1 MSRNERGITLIE
13 VLIAVAI
20 LSIIG
25 VVISNVFFQGYSYSK
40 KAISRNSMQQETN
53 ILITNLKKIHQ
64 TNINYSIKSSNCDI
78 TVNYQK
84 DTSTA
89 TQTQVFSHSQI
100 CYKIDIIVDSINQGS
115 GPINIEPNKSDIK
128 LNINTSDKNNPGNNL
143 TISTFLFR
151 MKGVGY

>member
-1 MSRNERGITLIE
+1 MSRNERGLTLIE

-25 VVISNVFFQGYSYSK
+25 VIIWNVFYQGYSYSK
-40 KAISRNSMQQETN
+40 KATSRNSMQQETN

-64 TNINYSIKSSNCDI
+64 SNINYTIKSSNCDI
-78 TVNYQK
+78 TVTYQK
-84 DTSTA
+84 DPTSTA
-89 TQTQVFSHSQI
+89 QTQIFSHSQI
-100 CYKIDIIVDSINQGS
+100 CFKLEIIVDSINQGA
-115 GPINIEPNKSDIK
+115 GPINIQPNKSDIT

-143 TISTFLFR
+143 TISTFLYR